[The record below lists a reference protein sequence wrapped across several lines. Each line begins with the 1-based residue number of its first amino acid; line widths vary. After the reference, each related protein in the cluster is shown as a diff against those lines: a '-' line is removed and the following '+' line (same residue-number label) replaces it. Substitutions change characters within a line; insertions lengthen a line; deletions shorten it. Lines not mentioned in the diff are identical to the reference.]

1 MEDLIETQYD
11 IASER
16 ERISQRLRELVRI
29 CGRKWS
35 RIAEIMKREGFTEK
49 GQPMTANALRKRY
62 SRISETGDTFGGIS
76 VNGSELGHHPATL
89 TDIGRPGSIG
99 GEDPILM
106 KLQQAN
112 EELVSLRLRVEQIE
126 QSSGLRQQDLIHSA
140 DTGRDSVTVRDLLD
154 LIAKIAPSRETSLQT
169 SPPLSPD
176 GIMEII
182 GNPLQEE
189 IQGAVDRE
197 LKQML
202 QGEGAKK
209 ILSELLDERLKAYL
223 EGISVKGEHSGPG
236 RGRRGKTHKKF
247 SASLPEDL
255 FSEVKSLP
263 GMFSAHLAAALRLYL
278 RTLEG
283 EGKS

>member
-11 IASER
+11 IAAER

-49 GQPMTANALRKRY
+49 GQPLTANALRKRH
-62 SRISETGDTFGGIS
+62 SRISETGDTFGGIR
-76 VNGSELGHHPATL
+76 VNGSELGHQPATL
-89 TDIGRPGSIG
+89 TDTGRPGSID

-106 KLQQAN
+106 ELQKAH
-112 EELVSLRLRVEQIE
+112 EELGSLRSRLEQVEQSRGIRQE
-126 QSSGLRQQDLIHSA
+126 DAIQSGGAS
-140 DTGRDSVTVRDLLD
+140 RDSVTVRDLLD
-154 LIAKIAPSRETSLQT
+154 LIAKIAPSGEACIQT
-169 SPPLSPD
+169 SPSFSPD
-176 GIMEII
+176 GIMEVIRK
-182 GNPLQEE
+182 PLQEE
-189 IQGAVDRE
+189 IQDAVDRE

-202 QGEGAKK
+202 QGDGAKK
-209 ILSELLDERLKAYL
+209 ILSELLDERLEAYL

-247 SASLPEDL
+247 SASLPEEL
-255 FSEVKSLP
+255 FNEVKSLP

-283 EGKS
+283 ESKS